1 VIKLETIGYIFNVI
15 AGFVII
21 PIVNWIKPKA
31 TKIPFL
37 PPLLALILALIFVA
51 LIDFLLKAHLT
62 IEQWGMMVFGQQ
74 FISQLG
80 YEATK
85 PKIIIPPA

>member
-1 VIKLETIGYIFNVI
+1 METIGYIFNVL

-21 PIVNWIKPKA
+21 PIVNWVKPKT
-31 TKIPFL
+31 TKTPFV
-37 PPLLALILALIFVA
+37 PPVLALILALIFVA
-51 LIDFLLKAHLT
+51 LNDFLLKAHLT

-85 PKIIIPPA
+85 TITPPTP

>member
-1 VIKLETIGYIFNVI
+1 METIGYIFNVL

-21 PIVNWIKPKA
+21 PIVNWVKPKT
-31 TKIPFL
+31 TKTPFV
-37 PPLLALILALIFVA
+37 PPVLALILALIFVA

-85 PKIIIPPA
+85 SKTPTP